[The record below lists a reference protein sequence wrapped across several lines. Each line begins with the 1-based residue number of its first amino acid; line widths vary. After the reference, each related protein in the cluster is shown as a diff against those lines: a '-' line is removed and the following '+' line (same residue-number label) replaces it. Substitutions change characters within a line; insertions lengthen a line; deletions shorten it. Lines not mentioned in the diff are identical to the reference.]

1 MNKKILFAIVII
13 IIAAIGFG
21 IFVFNK
27 KFKTETP
34 KIENQEPAGTLT
46 PLNANYLVE
55 TDIISLQNGK
65 AETVNPYGAAKIT
78 TEIAGQPVSGDLNS
92 DGQSDYAVVLK
103 QQTEN
108 DPGVYYYAA
117 IALVDEKIKMI
128 AGSNAVPLGEGIK
141 IEDIAIVNQAV
152 RINYMERKLDG
163 DNVEKN
169 PSVPV
174 SKSFILDGV
183 MFKELTP
190 RRANAQAEA
199 ACTDNRGT
207 WNKDENV
214 CSGIAKD
221 LCQQFGGNFEN
232 NLCKF

>member
-163 DNVEKN
+163 DNVEKK
-169 PSVPV
+169 PPLCRCQKVL
-174 SKSFILDGV
+174 F
-183 MFKELTP
+183 LT
-190 RRANAQAEA
+190 A
-199 ACTDNRGT
+199 
-207 WNKDENV
+207 
-214 CSGIAKD
+214 
-221 LCQQFGGNFEN
+221 
-232 NLCKF
+232 